1 MLRTKGTIPNTNI
14 TVALLRLLHYSL
26 DEDEHKNIRTR
37 GINPRA
43 DVSVDTPMPPVV
55 NEECCLV
62 IAKLKCMWLC
72 VIVWQWGN
80 CLP

>member
-1 MLRTKGTIPNTNI
+1 MP
-14 TVALLRLLHYSL
+14 VALYSL
-26 DEDEHKNIRTR
+26 DEGELKNIRTR

-62 IAKLKCMWLC
+62 IASLKCM
-72 VIVWQWGN
+72 
-80 CLP
+80 